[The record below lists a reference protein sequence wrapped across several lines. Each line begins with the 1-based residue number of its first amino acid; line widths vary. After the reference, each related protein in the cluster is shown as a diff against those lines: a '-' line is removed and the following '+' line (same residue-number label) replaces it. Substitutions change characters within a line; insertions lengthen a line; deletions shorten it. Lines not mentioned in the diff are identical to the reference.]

1 MANGKLTL
9 RLDDRLIDQAKDL
22 AARRGVSVDRLIGEI
37 LEAISGAN
45 GSPASGET
53 HWAASQIAS
62 KTKDK
67 TSGTTEV
74 QHQWERAIIER
85 MRD

>member
-45 GSPASGET
+45 GSPASGDT
-53 HWAASQIAS
+53 HMGREPNRLEDEGREFQARLKYNINGSEQS
-62 KTKDK
+62 
-67 TSGTTEV
+67 SNG
-74 QHQWERAIIER
+74 
-85 MRD
+85 

>member
-9 RLDDRLIDQAKDL
+9 RLDDRFDQAKDL

-45 GSPASGET
+45 GSPACGDT
-53 HWAASQIAS
+53 HMGREPNRLEDEGQ
-62 KTKDK
+62 DFR
-67 TSGTTEV
+67 
-74 QHQWERAIIER
+74 H
-85 MRD
+85 D